1 MAKNERRE
9 VILEIGVEGGSIA
22 LLGFRDTQGAWRFTL
37 RKNESGAFALL
48 PEEEQVGSPVSES
61 TPYLSWTEAL
71 RALNHNRHWH
81 RLRPVA
87 LHPDFEGRVLAEVK
101 HRGGEEEV
109 RRWRETLRNENQPKK
124 RK

>member
-61 TPYLSWTEAL
+61 TPYLSWTEAPGSKSQS
-71 RALNHNRHWH
+71 ALASSPSRRLAS
-81 RLRPVA
+81 RLRRSCP
-87 LHPDFEGRVLAEVK
+87 R
-101 HRGGEEEV
+101 
-109 RRWRETLRNENQPKK
+109 
-124 RK
+124 